1 MKRKYGS
8 ALKNETIAEQRMR
21 EAAKAAGTN
30 AFNFGSE
37 LKKGAIARGKHRGR
51 SDQAAHTKGK

>member
-8 ALKNETIAEQRMR
+8 TLKNESIAEQRMR
-21 EAAKAAGTN
+21 ERAKEAGTN

-37 LKKGAIARGKHRGR
+37 LRKGAIARGKHRGR
-51 SDQAAHTKGK
+51 ADQASHVSKK